1 MKERKVQMMVFDV
14 WKSLKKGDIHPV
26 YCLYG
31 KETYLLQE
39 TVQRIRQAVVD
50 EETKDFNLSVFD
62 LEEEALDLAVEDA
75 ETFPFMGE
83 RRLVVAKNPSFL
95 TAEKKKEKL
104 EHNLGVLEAY
114 ISQPAPYSVFVLLA
128 PYEKLDERKKLTK
141 LLKKH
146 AHMVEAK
153 ELNGKETADFVTS
166 LAKSEGKHI
175 ETEAAQELVI
185 LCNASLSSI
194 AQEVK
199 KLSTY
204 IGDRDSIMLD
214 DVKKLVAR
222 GLEQNIFE
230 LINKVVNRKRT
241 EALQIFYDLLKQNE
255 EPIKMMALIANQ
267 FRLLL
272 QTKYFSQQGYGQKQ
286 IASNL
291 KVHPFRIKLAIDQAK
306 LFSEQELKSIIEQ
319 LAVMDYEMKTG
330 KKDKQLL
337 LELFLLQLLQ
347 PNEKNGSL

>member
-1 MKERKVQMMVFDV
+1 MMVFDV

-39 TVQRIRQAVVD
+39 TVQMIRQAVVD

-62 LEEEALDLAVEDA
+62 LEEDALDLAVEDA

-104 EHNLGVLEAY
+104 EHNLGALEAY
-114 ISQPAPYSVFVLLA
+114 IAQPAPYTVFVLLA

-153 ELNGKETADFVTS
+153 ELNGKETADFMKS
-166 LAKSEGKHI
+166 LAASEGKQI
-175 ETEAAQELVI
+175 ETEAAEELVI
-185 LCNASLSSI
+185 LCNASLSAI

-204 IGDRDSIMLD
+204 IGDRDQIMLD
-214 DVKKLVAR
+214 DVRKLVAR

-230 LINKVVNRKRT
+230 LINKVVNRRRT

-267 FRLLL
+267 FRLILH
-272 QTKYFSQQGYGQKQ
+272 TKYFSQQGYGQKQ

-291 KVHPFRIKLAIDQAK
+291 KVHPFRIKLASDQAR

-319 LAVMDYEMKTG
+319 LAVIDYEMKTG

-337 LELFLLQLLQ
+337 LELFLLRLLQ
-347 PNEKNGSL
+347 PDEKSGPL

>member
-1 MKERKVQMMVFDV
+1 MMVFDV

-62 LEEEALDLAVEDA
+62 LEEDALDLAVEDA

-83 RRLVVAKNPSFL
+83 RRLVVAKNPTFL
-95 TAEKKKEKL
+95 TAEKKKDKP
-104 EHNLGVLEAY
+104 EHNLEALEAY
-114 ISQPAPYSVFVLLA
+114 IAQPAPYSVFVLLA

-146 AHMVEAK
+146 ADMVEAK
-153 ELNGKETADFVTS
+153 ELNGPETADFIKG
-166 LAKSEGKHI
+166 LAKSEGKQI
-175 ETEAAQELVI
+175 DSDAAEELVI
-185 LCNASLSSI
+185 LCNASLSAI

-204 IGDRDSIMLD
+204 IGDRDEILLE
-214 DVKKLVAR
+214 DVRKLVAR

-230 LINKVVNRKRT
+230 LINKVVNRRRT

-267 FRLLL
+267 FRLIL

-291 KVHPFRIKLAIDQAK
+291 KVHPFRIKLAIDQAR
-306 LFSEQELKSIIEQ
+306 LFSETELKSIMEQ

-330 KKDKQLL
+330 KKNKQLL
-337 LELFLLQLLQ
+337 LELFLLKLLQ
-347 PNEKNGSL
+347 PSEKSGSL

>member
-1 MKERKVQMMVFDV
+1 MKEGKVQMTVFDI

-75 ETFPFMGE
+75 ETFPFMGDK
-83 RRLVVAKNPSFL
+83 RLVVAKNPSFL
-95 TAEKKKEKL
+95 TAEKKKDKT
-104 EHNLGVLEAY
+104 EHNLGSLEDY
-114 ISQPAPYSVFVLLA
+114 IAQPAPYSVFVLLA

-153 ELNGKETADFVTS
+153 ELNGRETADFITG
-166 LAKSEGKHI
+166 LAKSEGKLI
-175 ETEAAQELVI
+175 EREAAEELVI
-185 LCNASLSSI
+185 LCNASLSAI

-204 IGDRDSIMLD
+204 IGDRDSITLE

-267 FRLLL
+267 FRLLM

-291 KVHPFRIKLAIDQAK
+291 KVHPFRVKLAIDQAR
-306 LFSEQELKSIIEQ
+306 LFSEEELKSIIEH

-337 LELFLLQLLQ
+337 LEMFLLKLLQ
-347 PNEKNGSL
+347 SD

>member
-1 MKERKVQMMVFDV
+1 MTVFDV

-83 RRLVVAKNPSFL
+83 KRLVVAKNPSFL
-95 TAEKKKEKL
+95 TAEKKKDKM
-104 EHNLGVLEAY
+104 EHNLGSLEDY
-114 ISQPAPYSVFVLLA
+114 IAQPAPYSVFVLFA

-146 AHMVEAK
+146 AEMVEAK
-153 ELNGKETADFVTS
+153 ELNGRETADFIAG
-166 LAKSEGKHI
+166 LAKSEGKLI
-175 ETEAAQELVI
+175 EREAAEELVI
-185 LCNASLSSI
+185 LCNAKLSAI

-204 IGDRDSIMLD
+204 IGERDSITLE

-230 LINKVVNRKRT
+230 LINKIVSRKRT

-267 FRLLL
+267 FRLLM

-291 KVHPFRIKLAIDQAK
+291 KVHPFRVKLAIDQAR
-306 LFSEQELKSIIEQ
+306 LFSEEELKSIIEH

-337 LELFLLQLLQ
+337 LELFLLKLLQ
-347 PNEKNGSL
+347 SD

>member
-1 MKERKVQMMVFDV
+1 MKERKVQMTVFDV
-14 WKSLKKGDIHPV
+14 WRSLKKGDIHPV

-62 LEEEALDLAVEDA
+62 LEEDALDLAVEDA

-83 RRLVVAKNPSFL
+83 RRLVVAKNPTFL
-95 TAEKKKEKL
+95 TAEKKKDKP
-104 EHNLGVLEAY
+104 EHNLEALEAY

-146 AHMVEAK
+146 ADMVEAK
-153 ELNGKETADFVTS
+153 ELNGPETADFIKG
-166 LAKSEGKHI
+166 LAKSEGKQI
-175 ETEAAQELVI
+175 DSGAAEELVI
-185 LCNASLSSI
+185 LCNASLSAI

-204 IGDRDSIMLD
+204 IGDRDEILLD
-214 DVKKLVAR
+214 DVRKLVAR

-230 LINKVVNRKRT
+230 LINKVVNRRRT

-267 FRLLL
+267 FRLIL

-291 KVHPFRIKLAIDQAK
+291 KVHPFRIKLAIDQAR
-306 LFSEQELKSIIEQ
+306 LFSETELKSIMEQ
-319 LAVMDYEMKTG
+319 LAVMDYEIKTG

-337 LELFLLQLLQ
+337 LELFLLKLL
-347 PNEKNGSL
+347 

>member
-1 MKERKVQMMVFDV
+1 MTVFDV
-14 WKSLKKGDIHPV
+14 WRSLKKGDIHPV

-62 LEEEALDLAVEDA
+62 LEEDALDLAVEDA

-83 RRLVVAKNPSFL
+83 RRLVVAKNPTFL
-95 TAEKKKEKL
+95 TAEKKKDKP
-104 EHNLGVLEAY
+104 EHNLEALEAY
-114 ISQPAPYSVFVLLA
+114 IAQPAPYSVFVLLA

-146 AHMVEAK
+146 ADMVEAK
-153 ELNGKETADFVTS
+153 ELNGPETADFIKG
-166 LAKSEGKHI
+166 LAKSEGKQI
-175 ETEAAQELVI
+175 DSGAAEELVI
-185 LCNASLSSI
+185 LCNASLSAI

-204 IGDRDSIMLD
+204 IGDRDEILLD
-214 DVKKLVAR
+214 DVRKLVAR

-230 LINKVVNRKRT
+230 LINKVVNRRRT

-267 FRLLL
+267 FRLIL

-291 KVHPFRIKLAIDQAK
+291 KVHPFRIKLAIDQAR
-306 LFSEQELKSIIEQ
+306 LFSETELKSIMEQ

-330 KKDKQLL
+330 KKDKKLL
-337 LELFLLQLLQ
+337 LELFLLKLLQ
-347 PNEKNGSL
+347 PNE

>member
-39 TVQRIRQAVVD
+39 TVQMIRQAVVD

-62 LEEEALDLAVEDA
+62 LEEDALDLAVEDA

-104 EHNLGVLEAY
+104 EHNLGALEAY
-114 ISQPAPYSVFVLLA
+114 IAQPAPYTVFVLLA

-153 ELNGKETADFVTS
+153 ELNGKETADFMKS
-166 LAKSEGKHI
+166 LAASEGKQI
-175 ETEAAQELVI
+175 ETEAAEELVI
-185 LCNASLSSI
+185 LCNASLSAI

-204 IGDRDSIMLD
+204 IGDRDQIMLD
-214 DVKKLVAR
+214 DVRKLVAR

-230 LINKVVNRKRT
+230 LINKVVNRRRT

-267 FRLLL
+267 FRLILH
-272 QTKYFSQQGYGQKQ
+272 TKYFSQQGYGQKQ

-291 KVHPFRIKLAIDQAK
+291 KVHPFRIKLASDQAR

-319 LAVMDYEMKTG
+319 LAVIDYEMKTG

-337 LELFLLQLLQ
+337 LELFLLRLLQ
-347 PNEKNGSL
+347 PDEKSGPL

>member
-1 MKERKVQMMVFDV
+1 MVFDV

-114 ISQPAPYSVFVLLA
+114 ISQPAPYSVFVLFA

-204 IGDRDSIMLD
+204 IGDRDSITLD

>member
-1 MKERKVQMMVFDV
+1 MVFDV
-14 WKSLKKGDIHPV
+14 WKSLAKGDVHPV

-31 KETYLLQE
+31 KETFLLQE
-39 TVQRIRQAVVD
+39 TVHRIRQAVVD

-62 LEEEALDLAVEDA
+62 LEEDSLELAIEDA

-83 RRLVVAKNPSFL
+83 RRLVIVKNPSFL
-95 TAEKKKEKL
+95 TAEKKKEKH

-114 ISQPAPYSVFVLLA
+114 ITQPAPYSVFVMLA

-146 AHMVEAK
+146 AYMVEAK
-153 ELNGKETADFVTS
+153 ELNGKETADFIKN
-166 LAKSEGKHI
+166 LAKSEGKQI
-175 ETEAAQELVI
+175 ETEAAEELVI

-194 AQEVK
+194 DQEIK

-204 IGDRDSIMLD
+204 IGERDLIALD

-230 LINKVVNRKRT
+230 LINKIVNRNRT

-255 EPIKMMALIANQ
+255 EPIKMMALIVNQ
-267 FRLLL
+267 FRLIL

-291 KVHPFRIKLAIDQAK
+291 KVHPFRIKLALDQAK
-306 LFSEQELKSIIEQ
+306 LFSEEELKNIIEQ
-319 LAVMDYEMKTG
+319 LAIMDYEMKTG

-337 LELFLLQLLQ
+337 LELFLLKLLQ
-347 PNEKNGSL
+347 PPGKNDSV

>member
-104 EHNLGVLEAY
+104 DHNLGVLEAY

>member
-1 MKERKVQMMVFDV
+1 MKEGKVQMTVFDV

-83 RRLVVAKNPSFL
+83 KRLVVAKNPSFL
-95 TAEKKKEKL
+95 TAEKKKDKM
-104 EHNLGVLEAY
+104 EHNLGSLEDY
-114 ISQPAPYSVFVLLA
+114 IAQPAPYSVFVLFA

-146 AHMVEAK
+146 AEMVEAK
-153 ELNGKETADFVTS
+153 ELNGRETADFIAG
-166 LAKSEGKHI
+166 LAKSEGKLI
-175 ETEAAQELVI
+175 EREAAEELVI
-185 LCNASLSSI
+185 LCNAKLSAI

-204 IGDRDSIMLD
+204 IGERDSITLE

-230 LINKVVNRKRT
+230 LINKIVSRKRT

-267 FRLLL
+267 FRLLM

-291 KVHPFRIKLAIDQAK
+291 KVHPFRVKLAIDQAR
-306 LFSEQELKSIIEQ
+306 LFSEEELKSIIEH

-337 LELFLLQLLQ
+337 LELFLLKLLQ
-347 PNEKNGSL
+347 SD

>member
-14 WKSLKKGDIHPV
+14 WKSLKKGNIHPV

-39 TVQRIRQAVVD
+39 TVQMIRQAVVD

-62 LEEEALDLAVEDA
+62 LEEDALDLAVEDA

-104 EHNLGVLEAY
+104 EHNLGALEAY
-114 ISQPAPYSVFVLLA
+114 IAQPAPYTVFVLLA

-153 ELNGKETADFVTS
+153 ELNGKETADFMKS
-166 LAKSEGKHI
+166 LAASEGKQI
-175 ETEAAQELVI
+175 ETEAAEELVI
-185 LCNASLSSI
+185 LCNASLSAI

-204 IGDRDSIMLD
+204 IGDRDQIMLD
-214 DVKKLVAR
+214 DVRKLVAR

-230 LINKVVNRKRT
+230 LINKVVNRRRT

-267 FRLLL
+267 FRLILH
-272 QTKYFSQQGYGQKQ
+272 TKYFSQQGYGQKQ

-291 KVHPFRIKLAIDQAK
+291 KVHPFRIKLASDQAR

-319 LAVMDYEMKTG
+319 LAVIDYEMKTG

-337 LELFLLQLLQ
+337 LELFLLRLLQ
-347 PNEKNGSL
+347 PDEKSGPL

>member
-1 MKERKVQMMVFDV
+1 MKERKVQMTVFDV
-14 WKSLKKGDIHPV
+14 WRSLKKGDIHPV

-62 LEEEALDLAVEDA
+62 LEEDALDLAVEDA

-83 RRLVVAKNPSFL
+83 RRLVVAKNPTFL
-95 TAEKKKEKL
+95 TAEKKKDKP
-104 EHNLGVLEAY
+104 EHNLEALEAY
-114 ISQPAPYSVFVLLA
+114 IAQPAPYSVFVLLA

-146 AHMVEAK
+146 ADMVEAK
-153 ELNGKETADFVTS
+153 ELNGPETADFIKG
-166 LAKSEGKHI
+166 LAKSEGKQI
-175 ETEAAQELVI
+175 DSGAAEELVI
-185 LCNASLSSI
+185 LCNASLSAI

-204 IGDRDSIMLD
+204 IGDRDEILLD
-214 DVKKLVAR
+214 DVRKLVAR

-230 LINKVVNRKRT
+230 LINKVVNRRRT

-267 FRLLL
+267 FRLIL

-291 KVHPFRIKLAIDQAK
+291 KVHPFRIKLAIDQAR
-306 LFSEQELKSIIEQ
+306 LFSETELKSIMEQ
-319 LAVMDYEMKTG
+319 LAVMDYEIKTG

-337 LELFLLQLLQ
+337 LELFLLKLLQ
-347 PNEKNGSL
+347 PNE

>member
-1 MKERKVQMMVFDV
+1 MVFDV
-14 WKSLKKGDIHPV
+14 WKGLTKGDIHSV

-31 KETYLLQE
+31 KETFLLQE

-62 LEEEALDLAVEDA
+62 LEEDSLELAVEDA

-83 RRLVVAKNPSFL
+83 RRLVIVKNPSFL
-95 TAEKKKEKL
+95 TAEKKKEKH
-104 EHNLGVLEAY
+104 EHNLGMLEAY
-114 ISQPAPYSVFVLLA
+114 ITQPAPYSVFVLLA

-146 AHMVEAK
+146 AYMVEAK
-153 ELNGKETADFVTS
+153 ELNGKETADFIKS
-166 LAKSEGKHI
+166 LAKSEGKQV
-175 ETEAAQELVI
+175 ETEAAEELVI
-185 LCNASLSSI
+185 LCNASLSAI
-194 AQEVK
+194 DQEIK

-204 IGDRDSIMLD
+204 IGERELIALA

-230 LINKVVNRKRT
+230 LINKIVNRNRT

-255 EPIKMMALIANQ
+255 EPIKMMALIVNQ
-267 FRLLL
+267 FRLIL

-306 LFSEQELKSIIEQ
+306 LFSEEELKNIIEQ

-337 LELFLLQLLQ
+337 LELFLLKLLQ
-347 PNEKNGSL
+347 PSGKNDSL

>member
-1 MKERKVQMMVFDV
+1 MTVFDV
-14 WKSLKKGDIHPV
+14 WRSLKKGDIHPV

-62 LEEEALDLAVEDA
+62 LEEDALDLAVEDA

-83 RRLVVAKNPSFL
+83 RRLVVAKNPTFL
-95 TAEKKKEKL
+95 TAEKKKDKP
-104 EHNLGVLEAY
+104 EHNLEALEAY
-114 ISQPAPYSVFVLLA
+114 IAQPAPYSVFVLLA

-146 AHMVEAK
+146 ADMVEAK
-153 ELNGKETADFVTS
+153 ELNGPETADFIKG
-166 LAKSEGKHI
+166 LAKSEGKQI
-175 ETEAAQELVI
+175 DSGAAEELVI
-185 LCNASLSSI
+185 LCNASLSAI

-204 IGDRDSIMLD
+204 IGDRDEILLD
-214 DVKKLVAR
+214 DVRKLVAR

-230 LINKVVNRKRT
+230 LINKVVNRRRT

-267 FRLLL
+267 FRLIL

-291 KVHPFRIKLAIDQAK
+291 KVHPFRIKLAIDQAR
-306 LFSEQELKSIIEQ
+306 LFSETELKSIMEQ
-319 LAVMDYEMKTG
+319 LAVMDYEIKTG

-337 LELFLLQLLQ
+337 LELFLLKLLQ
-347 PNEKNGSL
+347 PNE

>member
-1 MKERKVQMMVFDV
+1 MKERKVQMIVFDV

>member
-1 MKERKVQMMVFDV
+1 MVFDV

-114 ISQPAPYSVFVLLA
+114 ISQPAPYSVFVLFA

-153 ELNGKETADFVTS
+153 ELNGKETADFVTN

-185 LCNASLSSI
+185 LCNAGLSSI

-204 IGDRDSIMLD
+204 IGDRDSITLD

>member
-1 MKERKVQMMVFDV
+1 MMVFDV

-62 LEEEALDLAVEDA
+62 LEEDALDLAVDDA

-83 RRLVVAKNPSFL
+83 RRLVVAKNPTFL
-95 TAEKKKEKL
+95 TAEKKKDKP
-104 EHNLGVLEAY
+104 EHNLEALEAY
-114 ISQPAPYSVFVLLA
+114 IAQPAPYSVFVLLA

-146 AHMVEAK
+146 ADMVEAK
-153 ELNGKETADFVTS
+153 ELNGPETADFIKG
-166 LAKSEGKHI
+166 LAKSEGKQI
-175 ETEAAQELVI
+175 DSDAAEELVI
-185 LCNASLSSI
+185 LCNASLSAI

-204 IGDRDSIMLD
+204 IGDRDEILLE
-214 DVKKLVAR
+214 DVRKLVAR

-230 LINKVVNRKRT
+230 LINKVVNRRRT

-267 FRLLL
+267 FRLIL

-291 KVHPFRIKLAIDQAK
+291 KVHPFRIKLAIDQAR
-306 LFSEQELKSIIEQ
+306 LFSETELKSIMEQ

-337 LELFLLQLLQ
+337 LELFLLKLLQ
-347 PNEKNGSL
+347 PSEKSGSL

>member
-1 MKERKVQMMVFDV
+1 MVFDV

-39 TVQRIRQAVVD
+39 TVQMIRQAVVD

-62 LEEEALDLAVEDA
+62 LEEDALDLAVEDA

-104 EHNLGVLEAY
+104 EHNLGALEAY
-114 ISQPAPYSVFVLLA
+114 IAQPAPYTVFVLLA

-153 ELNGKETADFVTS
+153 ELNGKETADFMKS
-166 LAKSEGKHI
+166 LAASEGKQI
-175 ETEAAQELVI
+175 ETEAAEELVI
-185 LCNASLSSI
+185 LCNASLSAI

-204 IGDRDSIMLD
+204 IGDRDQIMLD
-214 DVKKLVAR
+214 DVRKLVAR

-230 LINKVVNRKRT
+230 LINKVVNRRRT

-267 FRLLL
+267 FRLILH
-272 QTKYFSQQGYGQKQ
+272 TKYFSQQGYGQKQ

-291 KVHPFRIKLAIDQAK
+291 KVHPFRIKLASDQAR

-319 LAVMDYEMKTG
+319 LAVIDYEMKTG

-337 LELFLLQLLQ
+337 LELFLLRLLQ
-347 PNEKNGSL
+347 PDEKSGPL

>member
-1 MKERKVQMMVFDV
+1 MVFDV
-14 WKSLKKGDIHPV
+14 WKSLTKGDIHPV

-31 KETYLLQE
+31 KETFLLQE
-39 TVQRIRQAVVD
+39 TVHRIRQAVVD

-62 LEEEALDLAVEDA
+62 LEEDSLELAVEDA

-83 RRLVVAKNPSFL
+83 RRLVIVKNPSFL
-95 TAEKKKEKL
+95 TAEKKKEKH
-104 EHNLGVLEAY
+104 EHNLEVLEAY
-114 ISQPAPYSVFVLLA
+114 ITQPAPYSVFVLLA

-146 AHMVEAK
+146 AYMVEAK
-153 ELNGKETADFVTS
+153 ELNGKETADFIKS
-166 LAKSEGKHI
+166 LAKSEGKQI
-175 ETEAAQELVI
+175 ETEAAEELVI
-185 LCNASLSSI
+185 LCNASLSAI
-194 AQEVK
+194 DQEIK

-204 IGDRDSIMLD
+204 IGERELIALD

-230 LINKVVNRKRT
+230 LINRIVNRNRT

-255 EPIKMMALIANQ
+255 EPIKMMALIVNQ
-267 FRLLL
+267 FRLIL

-306 LFSEQELKSIIEQ
+306 LFSEEELKNIIEQ

-337 LELFLLQLLQ
+337 LELFLLKLLQ
-347 PNEKNGSL
+347 PSGKNDSL

>member
-1 MKERKVQMMVFDV
+1 MKEGKVQMTVFDV

-39 TVQRIRQAVVD
+39 TVQRIRHAVVD

-83 RRLVVAKNPSFL
+83 KRLVVAKNPSFL
-95 TAEKKKEKL
+95 TAEKKKDKM
-104 EHNLGVLEAY
+104 EHNLGSLEDY
-114 ISQPAPYSVFVLLA
+114 IAQPAPYSVFVLLA

-146 AHMVEAK
+146 AQMVEAK
-153 ELNGKETADFVTS
+153 ELNGRETADFIAG
-166 LAKSEGKHI
+166 LAKSEGKLI
-175 ETEAAQELVI
+175 EREAAEELVI
-185 LCNASLSSI
+185 LCNASLSAI

-204 IGDRDSIMLD
+204 IGDRDSITLE

-267 FRLLL
+267 FRLLM

-291 KVHPFRIKLAIDQAK
+291 KVHPFRVKLAIDQAR
-306 LFSEQELKSIIEQ
+306 LFSEEELKSIIEH

-337 LELFLLQLLQ
+337 LELFLLKLLQ
-347 PNEKNGSL
+347 SD

>member
-1 MKERKVQMMVFDV
+1 MVFDV
-14 WKSLKKGDIHPV
+14 WKSLKKGNIHPV

-39 TVQRIRQAVVD
+39 TVQMIRQAVVD

-62 LEEEALDLAVEDA
+62 LEEDALDLAVEDA

-104 EHNLGVLEAY
+104 EHNLGALEAY
-114 ISQPAPYSVFVLLA
+114 IAQPAPYTVFVLLA

-153 ELNGKETADFVTS
+153 ELNGKETADFMKS
-166 LAKSEGKHI
+166 LAASEGKQI
-175 ETEAAQELVI
+175 ETEAAEELVI
-185 LCNASLSSI
+185 LCNASLSAI

-204 IGDRDSIMLD
+204 IGDRDQIMLD
-214 DVKKLVAR
+214 DVRKLVAR

-230 LINKVVNRKRT
+230 LINKVVNRRRT

-267 FRLLL
+267 FRLILH
-272 QTKYFSQQGYGQKQ
+272 TKYFSQQGYGQKQ

-291 KVHPFRIKLAIDQAK
+291 KVHPFRIKLASDQAR

-319 LAVMDYEMKTG
+319 LAVIDYEMKTG

-337 LELFLLQLLQ
+337 LELFLLRLLQ
-347 PNEKNGSL
+347 PDEKSGPL

>member
-1 MKERKVQMMVFDV
+1 MVFNV

-39 TVQRIRQAVVD
+39 TVQMIRQAVVD

-62 LEEEALDLAVEDA
+62 LEEDALDLAVEDA

-104 EHNLGVLEAY
+104 EHNLGALEAY
-114 ISQPAPYSVFVLLA
+114 IAQPAPYTVFVLLA

-153 ELNGKETADFVTS
+153 ELNGKETADFMKS
-166 LAKSEGKHI
+166 LAASEGKQI
-175 ETEAAQELVI
+175 ETEAAEELVI
-185 LCNASLSSI
+185 LCNASLSAI

-204 IGDRDSIMLD
+204 IGDRDQIMLD
-214 DVKKLVAR
+214 DVRKLVAR

-230 LINKVVNRKRT
+230 LINKVVNRRRT

-267 FRLLL
+267 FRLILH
-272 QTKYFSQQGYGQKQ
+272 TKYFSQQGYGQKQ

-291 KVHPFRIKLAIDQAK
+291 KVHPFRIKLASDQAR

-319 LAVMDYEMKTG
+319 LAVIDYEMKTG

-337 LELFLLQLLQ
+337 LELFLLRLLQ
-347 PNEKNGSL
+347 PDEKSGPL

>member
-1 MKERKVQMMVFDV
+1 M
-14 WKSLKKGDIHPV
+14 
-26 YCLYG
+26 
-31 KETYLLQE
+31 
-39 TVQRIRQAVVD
+39 
-50 EETKDFNLSVFD
+50 
-62 LEEEALDLAVEDA
+62 EEEALDLAVEDA

-83 RRLVVAKNPSFL
+83 KRLVVAKNPSFL
-95 TAEKKKEKL
+95 TAEKKKDKT
-104 EHNLGVLEAY
+104 EHNLGSLEEY
-114 ISQPAPYSVFVLLA
+114 IAQPAPYSVFVLLA

-146 AHMVEAK
+146 AQMVEAK
-153 ELNGKETADFVTS
+153 ELNGRETADFIAG
-166 LAKSEGKHI
+166 LAKSEGKLI
-175 ETEAAQELVI
+175 EREAAEELVI
-185 LCNASLSSI
+185 LCNASLSAI

-204 IGDRDSIMLD
+204 IGDRDSIALE

-267 FRLLL
+267 FRLLM

-286 IASNL
+286 IATNL
-291 KVHPFRIKLAIDQAK
+291 KVHPFRVKLAIDQAR
-306 LFSEQELKSIIEQ
+306 LFSEEELKSIIEH

-337 LELFLLQLLQ
+337 LELFLLKLLQ
-347 PNEKNGSL
+347 SD